1 MILIIIIFF
10 LVDICCGI
18 FIILVEVFIL
28 LLDYEFD
35 EDEDFECFY
44 GFSKN
49 VLLDRYEWLGK
60 INCVIIN

>member
-1 MILIIIIFF
+1 MILILIIF

-35 EDEDFECFY
+35 EDEGFEYFY